1 MRPWD
6 RMMWLSLT
14 RHENDKI
21 LTLTTIVV
29 LNKFSSILTSKNVEQ
44 SSQFKIT
51 KFQLQRETER
61 LEWKWKLLE
70 NYYSSEL
77 LWVRVCLEF
86 LETRKLESFPD
97 LWRKKICKY
106 TVLPINDFC
115 KISRSS
121 TVIGLSLVE
130 WRTESFPRPP
140 PTFLSLSVVINMKSA
155 LSAFCK
161 FEVADCNLSVGVLS
175 GVRSAEILFSS
186 CVLLWREE
194 CEEVWSELL
203 NFSFWI

>member
-21 LTLTTIVV
+21 LKLTTIVV

-115 KISRSS
+115 KISRSL
-121 TVIGLSLVE
+121 TVIGLEFGRVE
-130 WRTESFPRPP
+130 NGELP
-140 PTFLSLSVVINMKSA
+140 PTSA
-155 LSAFCK
+155 
-161 FEVADCNLSVGVLS
+161 NLLITISCYQY
-175 GVRSAEILFSS
+175 EICIVCILQ
-186 CVLLWREE
+186 
-194 CEEVWSELL
+194 VWSCRLQL
-203 NFSFWI
+203 VCRCPVRCQVSWNFI